1 MPENL
6 RHSLLLLITATI
18 WGTGFVAQ
26 ALGMEYISPF
36 AFTWGRSVIGAA
48 FVFAILPVFDR
59 LRGMTPASTKN
70 VWKDKTLWIGGFACG
85 TVLFISESLQQ
96 FGLLGTEVGKAS
108 FITSLYI
115 VIVPVIGIFIG
126 RRSSLNIWLA
136 VILAVAGLWFLCMKP
151 ETGFTLS
158 LGDSLVLA
166 CALSFSFHIL
176 VIDHFAPKTDGVRM
190 SCIQFAVG
198 GVWGF
203 ILMMFFDPPTLK
215 DLWDAVWMLLYA
227 GILSN
232 GIAYTLQIVG
242 QKGLNPTVASLIMS
256 FEAVVGVLA
265 GWLFMNQALTGREL
279 IGCAVM
285 AAAIILAQLPAKWF
299 GR

>member
-1 MPENL
+1 M
-6 RHSLLLLITATI
+6 
-18 WGTGFVAQ
+18 
-26 ALGMEYISPF
+26 
-36 AFTWGRSVIGAA
+36 
-48 FVFAILPVFDR
+48 
-59 LRGMTPASTKN
+59 
-70 VWKDKTLWIGGFACG
+70 
-85 TVLFISESLQQ
+85 
-96 FGLLGTEVGKAS
+96 GTEVGKAS

-136 VILAVAGLWFLCMKP
+136 VILAVAGLWFLCMNP
-151 ETGFTLS
+151 GTGFTLS

-285 AAAIILAQLPAKWF
+285 AAAIVLAQLPAKWF

>member
-26 ALGMEYISPF
+26 ALGMEHISPF

-85 TVLFISESLQQ
+85 TILFISESLQQ

-126 RRSSLNIWLA
+126 RRSSFNIWLA

-151 ETGFTLS
+151 ETGVTLS
-158 LGDSLVLA
+158 IGDSLVLA
-166 CALSFSFHIL
+166 CALSFS
-176 VIDHFAPKTDGVRM
+176 
-190 SCIQFAVG
+190 
-198 GVWGF
+198 
-203 ILMMFFDPPTLK
+203 
-215 DLWDAVWMLLYA
+215 
-227 GILSN
+227 
-232 GIAYTLQIVG
+232 
-242 QKGLNPTVASLIMS
+242 S
-256 FEAVVGVLA
+256 FS
-265 GWLFMNQALTGREL
+265 
-279 IGCAVM
+279 
-285 AAAIILAQLPAKWF
+285 
-299 GR
+299 